1 MMSWRWLL
9 WLIPLYV
16 IALVALTPA
25 SVVKWGAGLAPEQGL
40 HVSST
45 AGTIWNGKANISAEL
60 PTGGTLVLEDVQW
73 QLNPWKL
80 FLAEVE
86 IALDIPSKNYL
97 YGTAEIHAGLSQAQV
112 TGNLKGAMQP
122 AIQQL
127 KLPVPI
133 TMAGNFELD
142 INDYQVSDFN
152 SGKICDALAGTINTR
167 QTEMRIN
174 QQWHEL
180 GDYLATLT
188 CNAENGINVRIDDN
202 NIVGLRLD
210 AQVNGRIDA
219 PQVSLTGS
227 LKPTLQT
234 PQPISELLVFIGK
247 PDAQGRYNFKW

>member
-9 WLIPLYV
+9 WLIPLYL
-16 IALVALTPA
+16 IALIALTPA
-25 SVVKWGAGLAPEQGL
+25 SVIKWGAGLAPEQGL

-45 AGTIWNGKANISAEL
+45 AGTIWNGRANISAKL
-60 PTGGTLVLEDVQW
+60 PTGGMLNLDDVQW

-80 FLAEVE
+80 FMAEAE
-86 IALDIPSKNYL
+86 IAVEIPSKNYL
-97 YGTAEIHAGLSQAQV
+97 YGTAVINAGMSQAQLK
-112 TGNLKGAMQP
+112 GNLKGAMQP

-142 INDYQVSDFN
+142 ITDYQVSDFN
-152 SGKICDALAGTINTR
+152 SGKICDALAGTINAR
-167 QTEMRIN
+167 RTEMRIN
-174 QQWHEL
+174 QQWYEL

-219 PQVSLTGS
+219 PQLSVNGS
-227 LKPTLQT
+227 MKPTLQT

>member
-16 IALVALTPA
+16 IALLVLTPA
-25 SVVKWGAGLAPEQGL
+25 SVIKWGAGLAPEQGL

-45 AGTIWNGKANISAEL
+45 TGTIWNGSASFSATL
-60 PTGGTLVLEDVQW
+60 PTGGTLNLEDVRW

-80 FLAEVE
+80 FTAGAD
-86 IALDIPSKNYL
+86 IALTIPSNNII
-97 YGTAEIHAGLSQAQV
+97 YGDAVIQAGMSRATLR
-112 TGNLKGAMQP
+112 GNLQGAMQP

-142 INDYQVSDFN
+142 INDYQLSDFN
-152 SGKICDALAGTINTR
+152 SGKICDTLTATINVR
-167 QTEMRIN
+167 RTEMRIN

-180 GDYLATLT
+180 GDYLAKLS
-188 CNAENGINVRIDDN
+188 CNTENGVNVRIDDN
-202 NIVGLRLD
+202 NIVGLRVD
-210 AQVNGRIDA
+210 AQINGRMTA
-219 PQVSLTGS
+219 PQVSFTGS
-227 LKPTLQT
+227 MKPTLQT